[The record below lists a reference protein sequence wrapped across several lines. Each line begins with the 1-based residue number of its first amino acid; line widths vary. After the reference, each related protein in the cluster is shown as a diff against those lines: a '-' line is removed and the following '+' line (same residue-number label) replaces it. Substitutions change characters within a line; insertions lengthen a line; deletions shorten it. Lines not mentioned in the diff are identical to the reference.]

1 METSAEDSG
10 DKNKITVKFDAMMI
24 PLPEVIVSNKMNE
37 SLFYKVKVKMTAIFR
52 PVPNSMY
59 QRGSNTAMKLTFG

>member
-37 SLFYKVKVKMTAIFR
+37 SVSHFFLYGKGQNDCYF
-52 PVPNSMY
+52 
-59 QRGSNTAMKLTFG
+59 

>member
-37 SLFYKVKVKMTAIFR
+37 SLFLKDKGQKCLLFLDR
-52 PVPNSMY
+52 Y
-59 QRGSNTAMKLTFG
+59 QILCISGDRIQQ